1 MQGKVLRR
9 EKSQAKIS
17 NTTGQQ
23 LRSTQVTMQ
32 LKTVRS
38 IWQSSKHN
46 AFTDL
51 IAFNHNLLCCFREAN
66 THISG
71 DGVIR
76 IVTLDATGN
85 QIWRE
90 RISVAGAD
98 LRDPKL
104 LKLPNGDLMLIAYA
118 RFADQH
124 NRTRWTRSLVWRSNT
139 GKSWSQP
146 RYFGP
151 SYWWI
156 WRLHWVGNTAFG
168 LAYNRTEQRL
178 DLYSGNPFGTFEL
191 HQANVLGLVKHQLG
205 YPNESDLL
213 LTDQNTLIALV
224 RRDADSCTAQLGVAK
239 PPYKKWQWHDLGT
252 YFGSPVIKTCNNG
265 ELLVAGRQW
274 LNRQPKTVVAKLS
287 LATLTN
293 PILHSKVVLPSAGD
307 NAYPGL
313 VIKENSAIVSY
324 YSQHENRRC
333 QIYLA
338 EIDL

>member
-1 MQGKVLRR
+1 
-9 EKSQAKIS
+9 
-17 NTTGQQ
+17 
-23 LRSTQVTMQ
+23 MQ
-32 LKTVRS
+32 LNSLHTL
-38 IWQSSKHN
+38 WQSPKHN

-51 IAFNHNLLCCFREAN
+51 VAFNGNLLCCFREASN
-66 THISG
+66 HISG

-76 IVTLDATGN
+76 VITLN
-85 QIWRE
+85 QAGE
-90 RISVAGAD
+90 RIWQDRIAIPGAD

-104 LKLPNGDLMLIAYA
+104 VTLPGGDLMLLAYA
-118 RFADQH
+118 RFADEN

-151 SYWWI
+151 SYWWL
-156 WRLHWVGNTAFG
+156 WRLRWLNNTAFG

-191 HQANVLGLVKHQLG
+191 HQENVLGLAKHHLG

-213 LTDQNTLIALV
+213 FMPDNTLYALV

-239 PPYKKWQWHDLGT
+239 APYKNWQWQDLGT
-252 YFGSPVIKTCNNG
+252 YFGSPVMASLNDQA
-265 ELLVAGRQW
+265 LLIAGRQW
-274 LNRQPKTVVAKLS
+274 INNQPKTVVAKL
-287 LATLTN
+287 LVN
-293 PILHSKVVLPSAGD
+293 NIDQPIIHSRLILPSAGD

-313 VIKENSAIVSY
+313 VLQHNRAWVSY

-338 EIDL
+338 EIKW